1 MPVAVGEESGM
12 EEVPPDPGGDAFTG
26 KFLQVPRVIARLV
39 ETSLFTVLCF
49 CFALLR
55 CVGRTSQCLRREPR
69 RIQGLLHKSQRLRRD
84 LRPFQSLLHASPY
97 LRRDLRPL
105 QGLLHASP
113 YLRRDLRPLQG
124 LLHASPYLRRDLRP
138 LQGLLHASPY
148 LRRDLRPLQGL
159 LHASPYLRR
168 DLRPLQGLLHASPYL
183 RRNPRPFQALLHAL
197 PYLRRHLRGR
207 RGSRDISSEVFAFA
221 HRALRHFFFLAHFLN
236 YDRTCTKQVEK
247 ISELEQVKC
256 GAT

>member
-124 LLHASPYLRRDLRP
+124 LLHASPYLRR
-138 LQGLLHASPY
+138 
-148 LRRDLRPLQGL
+148 
-159 LHASPYLRR
+159 
-168 DLRPLQGLLHASPYL
+168 
-183 RRNPRPFQALLHAL
+183 NPRPFQALLHAL

-207 RGSRDISSEVFAFA
+207 RGSRDISSEFFAFA